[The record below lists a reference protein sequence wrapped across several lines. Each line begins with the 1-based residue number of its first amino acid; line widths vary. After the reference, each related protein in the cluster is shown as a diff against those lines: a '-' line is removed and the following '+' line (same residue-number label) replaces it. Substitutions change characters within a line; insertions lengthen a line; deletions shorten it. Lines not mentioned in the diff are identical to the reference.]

1 MKCLCFRWS
10 LWLEPPSATEH
21 AQFKRPYTRRAE
33 TGSGTKRE
41 SLIVTADINTRYT
54 YAHGTSTQR
63 PSHTQE
69 YICSDLVC
77 VTEILLALF

>member
-41 SLIVTADINTRYT
+41 SLIVMADINTRYSKRERDYLCTRNKYTTSLT
-54 YAHGTSTQR
+54 YTRVHM
-63 PSHTQE
+63 
-69 YICSDLVC
+69 L
-77 VTEILLALF
+77 